1 MYTLAD
7 VRNEY
12 NRLDQKLGIDTTD
25 IKLTISTRAT
35 RRYGFCRYKNN
46 KPVEINITDFIL
58 RCEHQFWDTIRHEY
72 AHAYVKILCPQEWH
86 GHDKYWKAA
95 CSVVGCNPERV
106 SYNDEA
112 AKYSEQRRETKYKY
126 EVICKECGQIT
137 RYCRKGE
144 IVKIVEGTSERYR
157 SCSCN
162 HCGSHDFDLKYI

>member
-1 MYTLAD
+1 M
-7 VRNEY
+7 
-12 NRLDQKLGIDTTD
+12 
-25 IKLTISTRAT
+25 
-35 RRYGFCRYKNN
+35 
-46 KPVEINITDFIL
+46 
-58 RCEHQFWDTIRHEY
+58 
-72 AHAYVKILCPQEWH
+72 LCPQEYH

-106 SYNDEA
+106 SYDDEA

-162 HCGSHDFDLKYI
+162 HCGSHDFDLKYV